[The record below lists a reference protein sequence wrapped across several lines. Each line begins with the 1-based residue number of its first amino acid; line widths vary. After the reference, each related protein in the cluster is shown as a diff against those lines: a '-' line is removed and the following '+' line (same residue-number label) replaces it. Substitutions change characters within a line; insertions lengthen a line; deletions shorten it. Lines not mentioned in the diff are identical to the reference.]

1 MERNRFLTGV
11 SDESPAEFI
20 SKAFR
25 SQLNELIYRAITKLC
40 KIHTP
45 RLERLASFDYKCT
58 FSINLARHPGA
69 PPRIIGWNG
78 TGSAETRIEKAT
90 RNRQDA
96 ARNRYTFGSS
106 RNKIRPSPVLAYS
119 SFLLF
124 QLPSPKQTAHARF
137 LQPQMPSIFD
147 ILNSA
152 TGSFPS
158 VDARSFCAYTSLDD
172 CFNFAATLE

>member
-119 SFLLF
+119 FSSF
-124 QLPSPKQTAHARF
+124 STSKSEA
-137 LQPQMPSIFD
+137 D
-147 ILNSA
+147 
-152 TGSFPS
+152 G
-158 VDARSFCAYTSLDD
+158 ARSLPTATDAIDFRYLEFRDRFFSLGR
-172 CFNFAATLE
+172 CSLFLRVHVSRRLL